1 MIYLALLIVLLFALP
16 VRAQIAV
23 SANDTTEIL
32 VDGARVM
39 VPDAPPDTVTLI
51 DLSARPPR
59 IIAEPERAL
68 QLVRPPA
75 NGRRDA
81 G

>member
-32 VDGARVM
+32 VWGGDNGCTLDFNTGGASSASV
-39 VPDAPPDTVTLI
+39 TV
-51 DLSARPPR
+51 
-59 IIAEPERAL
+59 
-68 QLVRPPA
+68 
-75 NGRRDA
+75 NGFLL
-81 G
+81 